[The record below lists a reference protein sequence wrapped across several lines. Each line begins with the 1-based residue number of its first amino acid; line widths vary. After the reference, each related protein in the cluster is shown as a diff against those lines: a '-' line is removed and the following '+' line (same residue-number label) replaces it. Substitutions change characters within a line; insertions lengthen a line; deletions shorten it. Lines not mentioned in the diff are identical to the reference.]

1 MNKLSEVLVRKSS
14 GGSDDRSAASF
25 VSLIHLFVF
34 LRFCLFSV
42 GVSEVGLAKVS
53 WLVELR
59 WDDGGA
65 G

>member
-1 MNKLSEVLVRKSS
+1 MSEVLVRKSS

-25 VSLIHLFVF
+25 VSLIHLFAF

-59 WDDGGA
+59 WDDVGA

>member
-1 MNKLSEVLVRKSS
+1 MTDQLPLLSLLFISLSS
-14 GGSDDRSAASF
+14 Y
-25 VSLIHLFVF
+25 VSV
-34 LRFCLFSV
+34 S
-42 GVSEVGLAKVS
+42 VSEVGLAKVS